1 MKRADKRGID
11 IEKIRG
17 SLGIKRSYVFPI
29 FLKIVT
35 VSLFFSLLS
44 LSLYMATFYTPRS
57 FVLEQMVYIAI
68 ILVGISFFA
77 AGSIV
82 GPIERLKESFSKL
95 SRGEEA
101 HIVVKSGDEFEE
113 LADSFNKM
121 VYELKIQREV
131 VKKSEEKYR
140 ALVEDINDWVFELDE
155 NLRITYSSSRCKE
168 MIGREPEEILGKSLL
183 KFVELD
189 GTYIKENFKKL
200 KNAGQIR
207 FDINFKWNGKETIV
221 EVVGRPFFEDG
232 RIKGFR
238 CVARDIT
245 LRKKA
250 EEEAAYL
257 VSILDYSIDAIVSLD
272 LDTRIVS
279 WNRGAEMMFG
289 YTAEEVLGKPLSFLL
304 PEDHRKACAENFKRA
319 VYDGYV
325 RDIETVRIAKDGKKI
340 IVDQTLTTIHNS
352 KGELVGF
359 VAIMRDITE
368 RKKSEE
374 DLRLA
379 YKKLEE
385 KTKELLESQRELEY
399 LANIVEN
406 SNDAILTIS
415 LDGAITSWNKTAEKL
430 FGWKK
435 EEILGKNIE
444 ILIPKEIRMEIENI
458 KERMQKGAFHLT
470 YETRRVNRDGHI
482 IDVEIT
488 ATPVY
493 DPDGRLSRISFILR
507 DISSRMKAERELI
520 RKISKY
526 DIEKGKIYL
535 VERSPELCDEIVSD
549 LIKCGFLGAVFTRRA
564 AEDVSCEDAK
574 VYYISEKSGKNTIPP
589 DLQKFKEEIMNLP
602 GWNNAVL
609 IDLDYLIVKNG
620 FSAVLGFIQEL
631 RDIFYLFRKGVIV
644 LNVDPSM
651 ITESELKALKKE
663 CESIR
668 SKSVDLPSE
677 IYELARYIYMENRVG
692 NKPSIKD
699 VIERFNIARNT
710 AKKRINFLKGRGLL
724 KVERDG
730 RIKLLELTD
739 YGRDYFLMT
748 QKAKNTVL

>member
-1 MKRADKRGID
+1 MGMIKGQLGQLSMKK
-11 IEKIRG
+11 
-17 SLGIKRSYVFPI
+17 LYVFPI

-44 LSLYMATFYTPRS
+44 LSLYMATFYTPKS
-57 FVLEQMVYIAI
+57 FVLGQIVYIAI
-68 ILVGISFFA
+68 ILTGISFFA

-82 GPIERLKESFSKL
+82 GPIERLKDSFSKL
-95 SRGEEA
+95 SKGEEVY
-101 HIVVKSGDEFEE
+101 IEVKSGDEFEE
-113 LADSFNKM
+113 LADSFNRM
-121 VYELKIQREV
+121 VYELKIQKEII
-131 VKKSEEKYR
+131 KKSEEKYR

-155 NLRITYSSSRCKE
+155 NLRITYSSSRCTD
-168 MIGREPEEILGKSLL
+168 MVGRKPEDILGKSILEL
-183 KFVELD
+183 VESD
-189 GTYIKENFKKL
+189 EIHIKENFRKL
-200 KNAGQIR
+200 VELEDTRHIR
-207 FDINFKWNGKETIV
+207 FDLNFKWGGKETIL

-232 RIKGFR
+232 KVKGLR

-279 WNRGAEMMFG
+279 WNKGAEMMFG
-289 YTAEEVLGKPLSFLL
+289 YMAEEVLGRPLSFLL
-304 PEDHRKACAENFKRA
+304 PEEHRKACAENFRKA
-319 VYDGYV
+319 VYEGYV
-325 RDIETVRIAKDGKKI
+325 RDIETVRIAKDGRKI

-385 KTKELLESQRELEY
+385 KTKELLESQKELEY

-415 LDGAITSWNKTAEKL
+415 LDGRITSWNKTAEKL

-435 EEILGKNIE
+435 EEIIGKNIE
-444 ILIPKEIRMEIENI
+444 ILIPDEIRTEIENI
-458 KERMQKGAFHLT
+458 RELMQRGAFHLT
-470 YETRRVNRDGHI
+470 YETRRISKDGRI
-482 IDVEIT
+482 VDVEIT

-493 DPDGRLSRISFILR
+493 DPDGKLSRISFIAR
-507 DISSRMKAERELI
+507 DISSRMKTERELI
-520 RKISKY
+520 RKMSKY

-535 VERSPELCDEIVSD
+535 VERSHELCDEIISD
-549 LIKCGFLGAVFTRRA
+549 LIKCGFTGAVFTRRA
-564 AEDVSCEDAK
+564 ADDVDCEDAK
-574 VYYISEKSGKNTIPP
+574 IYYISEKLGENTIPP

-609 IDLDYLIVKNG
+609 IDLDYLIIKNG
-620 FSAVLGFIQEL
+620 FLAVLGFVQEL
-631 RDIFYLFRKGVIV
+631 RDIFYLFRKGVII

-651 ITESELKALKKE
+651 VTESEFRALKKE
-663 CESIR
+663 CENIR
-668 SKSVDLPSE
+668 SKSVDLPPE

-699 VIERFNIARNT
+699 VMEKFNIARNT
-710 AKKRINFLKGRGLL
+710 AKKRINFLRGRGLV

-739 YGRDYFLMT
+739 YGRDYFLMS
-748 QKAKNTVL
+748 QKVKNTIP